1 MRCSS
6 GRRRSGVV
14 VDNHVTVT
22 DPAILRCGWHPPPL
36 RAANARVR
44 ELHML
49 LQPESVA
56 PACPGL
62 VFSAS
67 PNDIAHPLMSCPPAK
82 QRSCHDAAK
91 ACSACELGPV
101 TRGVSSRRWAAGKRP
116 CRVSGSPVREAWG
129 RPGAGGDHHQVPLTG
144 ADREGSGVGL
154 LKHAQHVGHLLAVT
168 RSWPP
173 ADHHPLADI
182 GRGEPDYQ
190 PVPHAGHLPP
200 GGGSG
205 CRAAGHRPTADAATI
220 RYLTHGHGGVTGW

>member
-1 MRCSS
+1 MIEVSGSRHPALRMAPAPSS
-6 GRRRSGVV
+6 RRQCPRE
-14 VDNHVTVT
+14 
-22 DPAILRCGWHPPPL
+22 
-36 RAANARVR
+36 RAAHAAPARVCGSR
-44 ELHML
+44 
-49 LQPESVA
+49 V
-56 PACPGL
+56 PGL

-67 PNDIAHPLMSCPPAK
+67 PNDIAHPLLSCPPAK

-154 LKHAQHVGHLLAVT
+154 FKHAQHVGHLLAVT

-190 PVPHAGHLPP
+190 PVPHAGQLLP
-200 GGGSG
+200 GGPGLPGS
-205 CRAAGHRPTADAATI
+205 RAPAHR
-220 RYLTHGHGGVTGW
+220 